1 MSLKFEC
8 GQVSERDIHQINL
21 LDVMHYDEKY
31 LLSFQDY
38 KERLEKNKNII
49 YTVKN
54 STGVLIGYCSIV
66 PLDYESYIRIKNGEV
81 DKEVITIDSII
92 AEGDEVN
99 NVYIDSII
107 VNPYYRKY
115 GIGKRLMKFAMTD
128 LYRKNKKLK
137 YIVAHT
143 ISNGGEAL
151 ARKNELKKKKRLD
164 ENTVVYEKVII
175 KKQKKKVIYKSND
188 KRLKREKHRGIN
200 NYL

>member
-1 MSLKFEC
+1 
-8 GQVSERDIHQINL
+8 
-21 LDVMHYDEKY
+21 
-31 LLSFQDY
+31 
-38 KERLEKNKNII
+38 
-49 YTVKN
+49 
-54 STGVLIGYCSIV
+54 
-66 PLDYESYIRIKNGEV
+66 
-81 DKEVITIDSII
+81 
-92 AEGDEVN
+92 
-99 NVYIDSII
+99 
-107 VNPYYRKY
+107 
-115 GIGKRLMKFAMTD
+115 MTD